1 MNISL
6 TPELEAMIADKVA
19 SGHYNSSSEV
29 VREGLRLLVE
39 KDALRQE
46 QIKLLNEKI
55 QVGLDQMEAGLG
67 SPGEEVFRRLR
78 EKMAKRKRDAS

>member
-6 TPELEAMIADKVA
+6 TPELEALIADKVA
-19 SGHYNSSSEV
+19 SGHYSSSSEV

>member
-19 SGHYNSSSEV
+19 SGHYSSSSEV
-29 VREGLRLLVE
+29 VREGLRLLAE
-39 KDALRQE
+39 QDALKQE

-55 QVGLDQMEAGLG
+55 QVGLDQIEAGQTI
-67 SPGEEVFRRLR
+67 PGEEVYRRLM
-78 EKMAKRKRDAS
+78 EKIAKRKRNAS